1 MSLDQ
6 RKRIALATAGA
17 VLVVLSFA
25 THWSNVTALVVFA
38 GVGLLMQQY
47 KWPRLPLWFGLA
59 IGSTIERLGHT
70 AWALADSPTGLLA
83 RPFVLGIVALVLAA
97 AVAAYLLS
105 RSEAAPLSKPR
116 FEGLLKWQSIAPAL
130 GIVIGVVFLWGSL
143 GFRDTPAV
151 FLPRV
156 AGMATVMFCLLELAL
171 STREPI
177 VREHRETGGG

>member
-6 RKRIALATAGA
+6 RKRIALATVGA

-25 THWSNVTALVVFA
+25 IHWSNVTALVVFA
-38 GVGLLMQQY
+38 GIGLLMQQY

-59 IGSTIERLGHT
+59 IGPTIERSGVI
-70 AWALADSPTGLLA
+70 AWATTGLTGLLS
-83 RPFVLGIVALVLAA
+83 RPIVLGIVALVLAA
-97 AVAAYLLS
+97 AVSAYLLS
-105 RSEAAPLSKPR
+105 RSEVAPLSKPR
-116 FEGLLKWQSIAPAL
+116 FGALLKWRSIVPVL

-143 GFRDTPAV
+143 GFRDTFAV

-156 AGMATVMFCLLELAL
+156 AGLATVMFCLLELAL
-171 STREPI
+171 STGEPI